1 METYDAMR
9 LFADSWGL
17 VAMLLFFAAVVL
29 RLFTA
34 RARKHADEAAQI
46 PFKTYPDKDA

>member
-9 LFADSWGL
+9 HLADSWGL

-29 RLFTA
+29 RLFSA
-34 RARKHADEAAQI
+34 RARRDANDAAQI
-46 PFKTYPDKDA
+46 PFKTYPDEDA